1 MTLEVVDMAVSKPR
15 GPAPARESQRR
26 RRNKPE
32 SQGEAIVEP
41 GEAGVR
47 PRELGF
53 DAHHIVQSLWD
64 VLGTSA
70 EAKFYSA
77 ADWERVRLELFYA
90 NYTLMSDRIG
100 AQAWSAVQAGL
111 SELLISP
118 ADKRRAGIDMKP
130 VESDLDEEA
139 AVAQLDDYRAA
150 LGSA

>member
-1 MTLEVVDMAVSKPR
+1 MAVSKPR

-32 SQGEAIVEP
+32 SQGEAIVEVAQ
-41 GEAGVR
+41 AGDR

-53 DAHHIVQSLWD
+53 DAHPIVQALWD

-77 ADWERVRLELFYA
+77 ADWERVRMELLFA
-90 NYTLMSDRIG
+90 SRTLMSDRIG
-100 AQAWSAVQAGL
+100 AQAWTAVQAGL

-118 ADKRRAGIDMKP
+118 ADKRRAGIEMKP
-130 VESDLDEEA
+130 VTVDPDEEA
-139 AVAQLDDYRAA
+139 AVAQLDDYRTA
-150 LGSA
+150 LQSG